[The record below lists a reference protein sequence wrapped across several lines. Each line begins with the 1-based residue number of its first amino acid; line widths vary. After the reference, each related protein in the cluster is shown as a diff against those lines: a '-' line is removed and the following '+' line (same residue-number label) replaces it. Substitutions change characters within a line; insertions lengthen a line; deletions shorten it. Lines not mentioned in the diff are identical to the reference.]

1 MPTHQRPLETR
12 IFVPCRDTKWS
23 LISFHQSLSF
33 FRSKGSHQS
42 STSFDRRLIS
52 SLTRST
58 MIVVAGNTS
67 VGARRRC
74 IQPRRRSIIF
84 HLLLSAVLVVL
95 VEGHGHM
102 TSPRSRN
109 WLATAGQDGVNS
121 ATPEKP
127 DAEYCT
133 HCLNVND
140 P

>member
-1 MPTHQRPLETR
+1 
-12 IFVPCRDTKWS
+12 
-23 LISFHQSLSF
+23 
-33 FRSKGSHQS
+33 
-42 STSFDRRLIS
+42 
-52 SLTRST
+52 

-74 IQPRRRSIIF
+74 IHPLRRSIIF
-84 HLLLSAVLVVL
+84 HLLLLAILVVL